1 MTIKENPEELI
12 EVLTELECQTKA
24 VYQVYLERFAD
35 YGEDNFSECLL
46 QNVMNLEYLITK
58 LEGAKV
64 KGGQQK

>member
-1 MTIKENPEELI
+1 MTVKENPEKLI
-12 EVLTELECQTKA
+12 EVLTELECRTKA
-24 VYQVYLERFAD
+24 VYQVYLERLAD

-64 KGGQQK
+64 KEDAE

>member
-1 MTIKENPEELI
+1 MTVKENPEKLI
-12 EVLTELECQTKA
+12 EALTELEFCTKA
-24 VYQVYLERFAD
+24 VYKVYLERLAD

-64 KGGQQK
+64 KENAE

>member
-1 MTIKENPEELI
+1 MIVKENPEKLI
-12 EVLTELECQTKA
+12 EVLTELECRTKA
-24 VYQVYLERFAD
+24 VYQVYLERLAD

-64 KGGQQK
+64 KEDVE